1 MALGE
6 ITVQQC
12 KSSSYLALF
21 SAVACFQM
29 ILTTAVMYGYASLL
43 VVFKD
48 LKLYQSECAA
58 SEVTTTPHLFNST
71 INGNSSTGGNSV
83 IYGDT
88 DDLFCPARDK
98 SLNLPFAIGMVLQ
111 SVVKIP
117 IGNLVDTFGAK
128 SSQYLGWYDS
138 QNLLYG

>member
-12 KSSSYLALF
+12 KSTLYLTLF

-29 ILTTAVMYGYASLL
+29 ILATAVMYGYASLL

-48 LKLYQSECAA
+48 LRLYQSECDL
-58 SEVTTTPHLFNST
+58 SESAHLFNST
-71 INGNSSTGGNSV
+71 AISSPNYYGNSTTGGVVVEN
-83 IYGDT
+83 
-88 DDLFCPARDK
+88 DDFFCPARDK
-98 SLNLPFAIGMVLQ
+98 SLNLPFAIGMILQ

-117 IGNLVDTFGAK
+117 LGNLVDTFGAI
-128 SSQYLGWYDS
+128 SSQYLGW
-138 QNLLYG
+138 